1 MLRGATT
8 VWERWD
14 GLKPDGS
21 LNGVRMN
28 SFNHY
33 ALGAVA
39 DWLHRTVG
47 GLAPAAPGFRRIR
60 IAPVPGGGL
69 SWASSRHRTPYG
81 LAESSWRID
90 NGSLE
95 VTALV
100 PPNTTAEV
108 VLPGVAAP
116 REPLVVGSGR
126 HAWRVPDPTAGQA
139 RLGPQGGFSLAA
151 LHRDT

>member
-1 MLRGATT
+1 
-8 VWERWD
+8 
-14 GLKPDGS
+14 
-21 LNGVRMN
+21 MN

-47 GLAPAAPGFRRIR
+47 GLAPAAPGYRRIR

-81 LAESSWRID
+81 LAEVSWRID
-90 NGSLE
+90 NGSMALD
-95 VTALV
+95 ALV

-116 REPLVVGSGR
+116 REPLRVGSGR
-126 HAWRVPDPTAGQA
+126 HSWRVPDPTAGHDRPA
-139 RLGPQGGFSLAA
+139 PRRGFSLAA
-151 LHRDT
+151 HHHAQPPSSRTATSR